1 MSEWKRIFL
10 NRIWLGTAALSLL
23 FSLVIYATA
32 QSSRVGSSVLA
43 YREHTNQ
50 WTQIL
55 SVVSPEDGLALLER
69 ENQTLQGWNTARML
83 VQLEEWQG
91 QIDEEILNRYR
102 EQYENLDEM
111 LHAVRSE
118 TAPELDIAVQ
128 ESVARWIDRIVYQ
141 MGYAEFVQSVS
152 TQAAAIRRSPM
163 FSDSNTFV
171 YPQMTATEF
180 LYYMGKL
187 KGLPSKVLK
196 QRTEHLLTE
205 VDLST
210 SANQKLGHFSCGMRQ
225 RALLAQAMLGNPP
238 LLILD
243 EPTAGVDPYERVR
256 IRSLIAR
263 VAQNHIVLLATHIV
277 SDIECIANQVLLM
290 NKGNLLKAGTAAE
303 LISSIESKVAQRL
316 CTEEEA
322 EAYQQQYGLGLLLQQ
337 QAGQLLRLVGDQL
350 PAEFEPAS
358 GISLE
363 EVYLYY
369 CSSDSII

>member
-128 ESVARWIDRIVYQ
+128 ESVARSRCRRRLPPSD
-141 MGYAEFVQSVS
+141 
-152 TQAAAIRRSPM
+152 AAQCSLIP
-163 FSDSNTFV
+163 TPL
-171 YPQMTATEF
+171 YTATQI
-180 LYYMGKL
+180 GR
-187 KGLPSKVLK
+187 K
-196 QRTEHLLTE
+196 QTIYQR
-205 VDLST
+205 
-210 SANQKLGHFSCGMRQ
+210 QKY
-225 RALLAQAMLGNPP
+225 
-238 LLILD
+238 I
-243 EPTAGVDPYERVR
+243 
-256 IRSLIAR
+256 
-263 VAQNHIVLLATHIV
+263 
-277 SDIECIANQVLLM
+277 
-290 NKGNLLKAGTAAE
+290 
-303 LISSIESKVAQRL
+303 
-316 CTEEEA
+316 
-322 EAYQQQYGLGLLLQQ
+322 
-337 QAGQLLRLVGDQL
+337 
-350 PAEFEPAS
+350 
-358 GISLE
+358 
-363 EVYLYY
+363 
-369 CSSDSII
+369 

>member
-118 TAPELDIAVQ
+118 TAPELDIAAQ
-128 ESVARWIDRIVYQ
+128 ESVARWIDRLVYQ

-171 YPQMTATEF
+171 YRNAD
-180 LYYMGKL
+180 
-187 KGLPSKVLK
+187 
-196 QRTEHLLTE
+196 RTEA
-205 VDLST
+205 D
-210 SANQKLGHFSCGMRQ
+210 
-225 RALLAQAMLGNPP
+225 
-238 LLILD
+238 
-243 EPTAGVDPYERVR
+243 
-256 IRSLIAR
+256 
-263 VAQNHIVLLATHIV
+263 
-277 SDIECIANQVLLM
+277 
-290 NKGNLLKAGTAAE
+290 
-303 LISSIESKVAQRL
+303 
-316 CTEEEA
+316 
-322 EAYQQQYGLGLLLQQ
+322 YQQQYGLGLLLQQ

-350 PAEFEPAS
+350 PTEFEPAS

>member
-118 TAPELDIAVQ
+118 TAPELDIAAQ
-128 ESVARWIDRIVYQ
+128 ESVARWIDRLVYQ

-171 YPQMTATEF
+171 YRNAD
-180 LYYMGKL
+180 
-187 KGLPSKVLK
+187 
-196 QRTEHLLTE
+196 RTEADYLSTTEIHLKLLPCDVIESVLENHVAMVFSLFLMMVTIALIVEPKRLGLEALEQSCASGSGRMEDWCSRCVRGCDYSVDAGRNVFAGDAALPTADSVKRSCAIHTASPALGSSNYGRSLLTL
-205 VDLST
+205 VFIIQCGRT
-210 SANQKLGHFSCGMRQ
+210 LGHR
-225 RALLAQAMLGNPP
+225 
-238 LLILD
+238 
-243 EPTAGVDPYERVR
+243 TTTVAG
-256 IRSLIAR
+256 S
-263 VAQNHIVLLATHIV
+263 V
-277 SDIECIANQVLLM
+277 SDA
-290 NKGNLLKAGTAAE
+290 
-303 LISSIESKVAQRL
+303 ISSSRANPMRRNFIPRV
-316 CTEEEA
+316 
-322 EAYQQQYGLGLLLQQ
+322 
-337 QAGQLLRLVGDQL
+337 QLDSAVWGKR
-350 PAEFEPAS
+350 
-358 GISLE
+358 
-363 EVYLYY
+363 
-369 CSSDSII
+369 CSVSSVWL

>member
-171 YPQMTATEF
+171 YRNAD
-180 LYYMGKL
+180 
-187 KGLPSKVLK
+187 
-196 QRTEHLLTE
+196 RTEA
-205 VDLST
+205 DYLST
-210 SANQKLGHFSCGMRQ
+210 TEIHLKLLPGDVIESVMENHVAMVFSLFLMMVTIALIVEPKRLGLEALEQSCASGRETLAGWRIGAVAVSAVVTTVLMQGGMFLLGMLLYQ
-225 RALLAQAMLGNPP
+225 QPIALNAPVQSIP
-238 LLILD
+238 LLQHWAA
-243 EPTAGVDPYERVR
+243 PTTVGVFLLWYLLFSAAGLWA
-256 IRSLIAR
+256 I
-263 VAQNHIVLLATHIV
+263 
-277 SDIECIANQVLLM
+277 
-290 NKGNLLKAGTAAE
+290 
-303 LISSIESKVAQRL
+303 
-316 CTEEEA
+316 
-322 EAYQQQYGLGLLLQQ
+322 GLLLW
-337 QAGQLLRLVGDQL
+337 LVLSRMPSL
-350 PAEFEPAS
+350 PV
-358 GISLE
+358 GLTLCLSL
-363 EVYLYY
+363 
-369 CSSDSII
+369 IHI

>member
-141 MGYAEFVQSVS
+141 MGYAEFWCSRCRRRLPPS
-152 TQAAAIRRSPM
+152 DAAQCSLIP
-163 FSDSNTFV
+163 TPL
-171 YPQMTATEF
+171 YTATQI
-180 LYYMGKL
+180 GR
-187 KGLPSKVLK
+187 K
-196 QRTEHLLTE
+196 QTIYQR
-205 VDLST
+205 
-210 SANQKLGHFSCGMRQ
+210 QKY
-225 RALLAQAMLGNPP
+225 
-238 LLILD
+238 I
-243 EPTAGVDPYERVR
+243 
-256 IRSLIAR
+256 
-263 VAQNHIVLLATHIV
+263 
-277 SDIECIANQVLLM
+277 
-290 NKGNLLKAGTAAE
+290 
-303 LISSIESKVAQRL
+303 
-316 CTEEEA
+316 
-322 EAYQQQYGLGLLLQQ
+322 
-337 QAGQLLRLVGDQL
+337 
-350 PAEFEPAS
+350 
-358 GISLE
+358 
-363 EVYLYY
+363 
-369 CSSDSII
+369 

>member
-118 TAPELDIAVQ
+118 TAPELDIAAQ
-128 ESVARWIDRIVYQ
+128 ESVARWIDRLVYQ

-171 YPQMTATEF
+171 YRNAD
-180 LYYMGKL
+180 
-187 KGLPSKVLK
+187 
-196 QRTEHLLTE
+196 RTEA
-205 VDLST
+205 DYLST
-210 SANQKLGHFSCGMRQ
+210 TEIHLKLLPGDVIESVMENH
-225 RALLAQAMLGNPP
+225 GNMV
-238 LLILD
+238 LQYRL
-243 EPTAGVDPYERVR
+243 
-256 IRSLIAR
+256 
-263 VAQNHIVLLATHIV
+263 NHIAW
-277 SDIECIANQVLLM
+277 
-290 NKGNLLKAGTAAE
+290 
-303 LISSIESKVAQRL
+303 
-316 CTEEEA
+316 
-322 EAYQQQYGLGLLLQQ
+322 
-337 QAGQLLRLVGDQL
+337 
-350 PAEFEPAS
+350 
-358 GISLE
+358 
-363 EVYLYY
+363 
-369 CSSDSII
+369 